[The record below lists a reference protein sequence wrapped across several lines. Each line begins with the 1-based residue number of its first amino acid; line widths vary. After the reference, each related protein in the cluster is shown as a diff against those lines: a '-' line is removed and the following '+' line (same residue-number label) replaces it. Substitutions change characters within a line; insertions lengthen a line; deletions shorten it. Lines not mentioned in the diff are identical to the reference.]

1 MDKADALVVR
11 VKELGE
17 TTKADAVLAQRAMAS
32 VPAATFMVVNVVG
45 DKSNNNKVRDCCEA
59 KSEGQ
64 DGIKWPSRHKE
75 QLDISCSQ
83 VR

>member
-64 DGIKWPSRHKE
+64 DGIKWPSGQHK
-75 QLDISCSQ
+75 SQ
-83 VR
+83 PK

>member
-17 TTKADAVLAQRAMAS
+17 TTKADAVLAQMAMAS
-32 VPAATFMVVNVVG
+32 VPVATFMVVNVVG
-45 DKSNNNKVRDCCEA
+45 DNSNNNNKVSDCCEA

-64 DGIKWPSRHKE
+64 DGIKWPSGQHK
-75 QLDISCSQ
+75 SQ
-83 VR
+83 PK